1 MRKAK
6 RYDRNTHDPTAGLCY
21 PWIFLLALTH
31 LTLSS
36 LPTRLFPVPLSS
48 FTERAL
54 RGEWSGKRVI

>member
-36 LPTRLFPVPLSS
+36 LPTRLFPVTRHHSLRS
-48 FTERAL
+48 FGGAGPR
-54 RGEWSGKRVI
+54 RV